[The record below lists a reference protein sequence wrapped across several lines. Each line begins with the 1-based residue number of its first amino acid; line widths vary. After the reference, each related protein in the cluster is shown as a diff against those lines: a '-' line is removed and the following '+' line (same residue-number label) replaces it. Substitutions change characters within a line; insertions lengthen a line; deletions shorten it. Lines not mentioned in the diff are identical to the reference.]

1 MTDTVETYEINAE
14 FPFDSDRKRMS
25 VVVTLDGSHYLMTKG
40 ADNIMLPRLKRLS
53 EEVENQLNKDLMNFA
68 CSSLRTLVMGQKTL
82 TDEAFV

>member
-1 MTDTVETYEINAE
+1 MTETVETYEINAE

-53 EEVENQLNKDLMNFA
+53 EEVEN
-68 CSSLRTLVMGQKTL
+68 
-82 TDEAFV
+82 